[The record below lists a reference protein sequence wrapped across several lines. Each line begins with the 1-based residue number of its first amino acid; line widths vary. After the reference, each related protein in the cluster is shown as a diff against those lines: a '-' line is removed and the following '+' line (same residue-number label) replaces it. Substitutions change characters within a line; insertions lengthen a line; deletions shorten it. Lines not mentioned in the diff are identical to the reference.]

1 MTRYRPRH
9 PRKRVERDSIDAG
22 KSSGVTL
29 LRRIFAETTGYRW
42 HIAGIAALGL
52 LGTPLALLGPVPLK
66 IAVDSVVG
74 SAQPPA
80 FVTAILPESAE
91 SSTSAVLAVAAIL
104 VVVIALLSAIQ
115 STAKYVLETYTGERI
130 TLRFRARLLE
140 HAQRLSFA
148 FHDRRGTA
156 DSIYRIQWDAPAAQY
171 VPIFVVLP
179 LVFAIVTLVAMVLV
193 IFRIDTE
200 LALIAVAI
208 SPVLYVATHAYS
220 VRMRPSYTTAKEL
233 ESSALAV
240 VQEVLTSV
248 RVVAAFGRE
257 SHERERFRTKSSRHV
272 RARVRLAAAEMGFSG
287 ALTLTTAIGTAA
299 VLYIGVRRVL
309 SDEIT
314 LGALLVV
321 LGYLTLL
328 YGPLT
333 TISSS
338 IASLQGYLASAE
350 RVFDLLDERPGV
362 VERPDAISLTRAN
375 GEVRFHDVTFGY
387 EPGIPILKHVSFVVP
402 PGVKVGILGRTG
414 SGKTT
419 LVSLLSRFYDPVEGA
434 VLLDGLDLRDYRI
447 ADLRNQF
454 SIVLQDPVLFS
465 TSIGQNIGYARP
477 DASDED
483 IRRAARAADA
493 DAFIDRMPDGFD
505 TVVGERGMRLSGGER
520 QRISL
525 ARAFLKDAPILILDE
540 PTSSVDSATEAA
552 IMEAMERLMK
562 GRTTFMIAH
571 RLSTLEAC
579 DLLLEVRD
587 TAVTPRLGA
596 GPIDAKRDG
605 ADLGTH
611 EVST

>member
-1 MTRYRPRH
+1 MG
-9 PRKRVERDSIDAG
+9 DSVDVG
-22 KSSGVTL
+22 KPSGFTL
-29 LRRIFAETTGYRW
+29 LRRIFTETTGYRW

-66 IAVDSVVG
+66 IAVDSVIG

-80 FVTAILPESAE
+80 FVTAILPESAD
-91 SSTSAVLAVAAIL
+91 SSTSAVLAVVALL

-115 STAKYVLETYTGERI
+115 STGKYVLETYTGERI
-130 TLRFRARLLE
+130 TLRFRARLLD

-179 LVFAIVTLVAMVLV
+179 LAFAAVTFAAMVVV
-193 IFRIDTE
+193 IFRIDTQ
-200 LALIAVAI
+200 LALVAVAI
-208 SPVLYVATHAYS
+208 SPVLYVATHTYS

-257 SHERERFRTKSSRHV
+257 NQEGERFRTRSSRHV
-272 RARVRLAAAEMGFSG
+272 RAQVRLAAAEMSFSG
-287 ALTLTTAIGTAA
+287 ALTLTTAVGTAA

-309 SDEIT
+309 SDEIS
-314 LGALLVV
+314 LGSLLVV

-350 RVFDLLDERPGV
+350 RVFELLDERLSV
-362 VERPDAISLTRAN
+362 VERPDAISVERAH

-387 EPGIPILKHVSFVVP
+387 EPGIRILKNVSFVIP
-402 PGVKVGILGRTG
+402 PGAKVGVLGRTG

-419 LVSLLSRFYDPVEGA
+419 LVSLLSRFYDPDEGA
-434 VLLDGLDLRDYRI
+434 VLLDGLDLRSYRI

-465 TSIGQNIGYARP
+465 TSIGQNIAYARP
-477 DASDED
+477 DASDQE
-483 IRRAARAADA
+483 IRHAARAADA
-493 DAFIDRMPDGFD
+493 EGFIEGMPDGFE

-540 PTSSVDSATEAA
+540 PTSSVDSATEAS
-552 IMEAMERLMK
+552 IMEAMERLMR

-571 RLSTLEAC
+571 RLSTLKTC

-587 TAVTPRLGA
+587 AAVTPKDLGGSTDSKSDGAGLGA
-596 GPIDAKRDG
+596 
-605 ADLGTH
+605 H
-611 EVST
+611 EVSSP